1 MEPMDLIVSAITL
14 QYNRANLILK
24 YTAVFLLTFFML
36 TGIAFAQKKNKK
48 EKEVVISPENREKME
63 TLFFEGIRQKNID
76 NNDAAIRNFLKVI
89 EIDPNNDA
97 TYYELGLQYAKQKN
111 STQAAYYFGKAAE
124 LNPNNEW
131 YLQNY
136 AKAEEDLN
144 NFTKAEEIY
153 TELIKQHPEKVEIY
167 FDLASVKIYQN
178 DLKGANK
185 IYDEIEGKIGV
196 NEDVSMQKQKIWLK
210 LGKVDKAAEE
220 AMKLVNMQP
229 TEMRY
234 RMNLAEIYLS
244 NKELEKAQKA
254 LAEIL
259 EIEPNNGFAQLA
271 LADFYREKKEDKLSY
286 EYLKKAFANPTLN
299 IDQKVRILAPY
310 FSALSIAEVKE
321 KAFELS
327 KLITIAHSTDA
338 KGFAIY
344 GDFLY
349 QDKQLDGAKDAYTKT
364 ISLDKKVFAVWQ
376 NLMFIEAEQN
386 DYKSLLATSEEAI
399 QLFPAQ
405 QVVHYLNA
413 IAKMQEKNFEG
424 AIISYK
430 NALMLGTMNKETEA
444 QIYAGL
450 GDAYH
455 SLTQHKESDESY
467 EKALSIRSDDP
478 YVLNNY
484 AYYLSLR
491 NVELEKALAM
501 SKKSNDILKSNSS
514 FLDTYAWILFRMAR
528 YTDALI
534 WIDNAIVA
542 GGSKSA
548 TIIEHRGDVLI
559 MLNRTEEAIVEWN
572 KALIM
577 GDTNE
582 LLKKKISDKKYY
594 E

>member
-1 MEPMDLIVSAITL
+1 MDLIVSAITL

-48 EKEVVISPENREKME
+48 EKEVAISPENREKME

-76 NNDAAIRNFLKVI
+76 NNEAAIRNFLKVI

-185 IYDEIEGKIGV
+185 IYDEIESKIGV

-259 EIEPNNGFAQLA
+259 EIEPNSGFAQLA

-327 KLITIAHSTDA
+327 KLITIAHPTDA

-364 ISLDKKVFAVWQ
+364 INLDKKVFAVWQ

-413 IAKMQEKNFEG
+413 IAKMQEKNYEG

-534 WIDNAIVA
+534 WIDNAIAA

-577 GDTNE
+577 GDKND

>member
-1 MEPMDLIVSAITL
+1 MDLIVSAIT
-14 QYNRANLILK
+14 QQCNRVNQILK
-24 YTAVFLLTFFML
+24 YFVVFLITFLML
-36 TGIAFAQKKNKK
+36 SEITMAQKKSKK
-48 EKEVVISPENREKME
+48 EKAVEISPENKEKME

-89 EIDPNNDA
+89 EIDPTNDA
-97 TYYELGLQYAKQKN
+97 TFYELGLQYAKQKN
-111 STQAAYYFGKAAE
+111 SKQASFYFGKAAE

-136 AKAEEDLN
+136 AKSLEDLN
-144 NFTKAEEIY
+144 DFSKAEEIY
-153 TELIKQHPEKVEIY
+153 SELIKQHPEKIEVY

-185 IYDEIEGKIGV
+185 IYDDIESKIGV

-244 NKELEKAQKA
+244 NKELEKAEKA
-254 LAEIL
+254 LSEIL

-271 LADFYREKKEDKLSY
+271 LADFFREKKEDKLSY
-286 EYLKKAFANPTLN
+286 DYLKKAFANSTLN
-299 IDQKVRILAPY
+299 IDQKVRILVPY
-310 FSALSIAEVKE
+310 FSALSIPEIKE
-321 KAFELS
+321 RAFELS
-327 KLITIAHSTDA
+327 KLTTLAHPSDA
-338 KGFAIY
+338 KAFAIY

-349 QDKQLDGAKDAYTKT
+349 QDKQVDAAKEAYKKT

-386 DYKSLLATSEEAI
+386 DYKSLLITSEEAI

-413 IAKMQEKNFEG
+413 IAKMQEKNYEG

-455 SLTQHKESDESY
+455 SLKQHKESDESY
-467 EKALSIRSDDP
+467 EKALSIKADDP

-491 NVELEKALAM
+491 NVDLEKALSM
-501 SKKSNDILKSNSS
+501 SKKSNDILKDNSS
-514 FLDTYAWILFRMAR
+514 FLDTYAWILFRMER

-534 WIDNAIVA
+534 WIDNAISA

-548 TIIEHRGDVLI
+548 TIIEHRGDVLM
-559 MLNRTEEAIVEWN
+559 MLGRSAEALIEWN
-572 KALIM
+572 KALQF
-577 GDTNE
+577 DNPTE
-582 LLKKKISDKKYY
+582 LLKKKISEKKYY

>member
-1 MEPMDLIVSAITL
+1 MDLIVSAITL
-14 QYNRANLILK
+14 QYNRVNQVFKFFVLFSL
-24 YTAVFLLTFFML
+24 TFLLLESNTY
-36 TGIAFAQKKNKK
+36 AQKKSSKK
-48 EKEVVISPENREKME
+48 QQVEISPENKEKME
-63 TLFFEGIRQKNID
+63 ALFFEGIRQKNID
-76 NNDAAIRNFLKVI
+76 NNEAAIKNFLKVI
-89 EIDPNNDA
+89 EIDPLNDA

-111 STQAAYYFGKAAE
+111 SKQAAYYFGKAAE
-124 LNPNNEW
+124 INPNNEW

-136 AKAEEDLN
+136 AKSEEDLS

-153 TELIKQHPEKVEIY
+153 SELIKRHPEKVEIL
-167 FDLASVKIYQN
+167 FDLASTKIYQN

-185 IYDEIEGKIGV
+185 IYDEIEKKIGV

-220 AMKLVNMQP
+220 ATKLVNLQP

-244 NKELEKAQKA
+244 NKELDKAQKV
-254 LAEIL
+254 LSDIL
-259 EIEPNNGFAQLA
+259 DVEPNNGFAQLA
-271 LADFYREKKEDKLSY
+271 LADFYREKKDDEQSY
-286 EYLKKAFANPTLN
+286 EYLKKAFANPSLN

-310 FSALSIAEVKE
+310 FSALSIPDIKR

-327 KLITIAHSTDA
+327 LLTTQAHPAEA
-338 KGFAIY
+338 KAFAIY

-349 QDKQLDGAKDAYTKT
+349 QDKQLVAAVEAYRKT

-386 DYKSLLATSEEAI
+386 DYKSLLETSEEAI

-413 IAKMQEKNFEG
+413 IGKMQTKNYEG
-424 AIISYK
+424 AITSYK
-430 NALMLGTMNKETEA
+430 NALMLGAMNKETEA
-444 QIYAGL
+444 QIYAGM

-455 SLTQHKESDESY
+455 SLKQHKESDESY
-467 EKALSIRSDDP
+467 DKALLIKPEDP

-491 NVELEKALAM
+491 NEDLERALTM
-501 SKKSNDILKSNSS
+501 SKKSNDILKNNSS
-514 FLDTYAWILFRMAR
+514 FLDTYAWILFRMQR
-528 YTDALI
+528 YADALT
-534 WIDNAIVA
+534 WIDNAISA
-542 GGSKSA
+542 GGAKSA

-559 MLNRTEEAIVEWN
+559 MLGRSEDALIEWN
-572 KALIM
+572 KALQL
-577 GDTNE
+577 DNPSD
-582 LLKKKISDKKYY
+582 LLKKKISEKKYY